1 MITKIEKIK
10 NLGIFSDYKW
20 DSNLPEFKRFNLIY
34 RWNGYGK
41 TTLSQLFDSLEATRT
56 LEEYIIKGFV
66 LADERLKQG
75 NQVFGKDYFNK
86 ISINSNQIRTLEK
99 LRRTLLPKLISGQ
112 IRINN
117 LENFD
122 VVIN

>member
-10 NLGIFSDYKW
+10 NLGIFTDYKW

-34 RWNGYGK
+34 GWNGSGK

-56 LEEYIIKGFV
+56 LEK
-66 LADERLKQG
+66 LQG
-75 NQVFGKDYFNK
+75 
-86 ISINSNQIRTLEK
+86 
-99 LRRTLLPKLISGQ
+99 TLLPKLISGQ